1 MRQLEGVVQAYR
13 FGEFELRPTARQ
25 LNCGGQPVRLG
36 ARALDLLT
44 YLIDHRNRV
53 VGKEELMDEVWPGIA
68 VEEANLTVQVSA
80 LRKVPGPEALS
91 TVNGRGYRFVLPIRA
106 AMPDAPFALPLPAQP
121 SIAILPF
128 ATHAGEVEQEYLA
141 DGLIDELITALSKI
155 SGLVVIARA
164 ASFAYKGQPLDVRQV
179 GRELGVRYVFE
190 GSVRSSAGR
199 TRIAAKL
206 IDATTGHHLW
216 AERYDRAYADI
227 FALQDEITL
236 AIVTELEV
244 RLTEGEQARMR
255 STSIRNLEAW
265 SFWVRGLARYHG
277 RVLSREGLTA
287 TLMDWQKAAG
297 LEPGSA
303 TIQAMLG
310 MLYYLDARFEFWND
324 RDTALGKGLAH
335 VETALSSD
343 ADCADAHMVR
353 GLLLL
358 LQLRHEEAVA
368 AARQS
373 LVLGPGSADVAA
385 FGGFVFANA
394 GLGAEAV
401 QLVER
406 AIRLCPLYP
415 PFYLGHLGLAY
426 RAAGRPQEAIA
437 AFEAYD
443 RGIAGR
449 GVTDLAILHEQRG
462 ELAAAKAWAAKLI
475 GQFPGFTISGWHKT
489 QFGSNA
495 EAIAADLRSLQALG
509 LPQ

>member
-13 FGEFELRPTARQ
+13 FGEFELRPGARQ
-25 LNCGGQPVRLG
+25 LSCGGEPVRLG

-44 YLIDHRNRV
+44 YLIDHRDRV
-53 VGKEELMDEVWPGIA
+53 VGKDELMDQVWPGIA

-80 LRKVPGPEALS
+80 LRKVLGPKALS
-91 TVNGRGYRFVLPIRA
+91 TVNGRGYCFVLPIRVA
-106 AMPDAPFALPLPAQP
+106 IVEAPSALPPPAQP
-121 SIAILPF
+121 SIVILPF
-128 ATHAGEVEQEYLA
+128 TTRAGEAEQDYLA
-141 DGLIDELITALSKI
+141 DGLAEELITALSKI
-155 SGLVVIARA
+155 SSLVVIARA
-164 ASFAYKGQPLDVRQV
+164 TSFAYKGQEPDVREV
-179 GRELGVRYVFE
+179 GRALGVRYVFE

-206 IDATTGHHLW
+206 IDAATGQHLW
-216 AERYDRAYADI
+216 AERYDRALADI

-236 AIVTELEV
+236 AIVAELEV
-244 RLTEGEQARMR
+244 RLTEGEQARLR
-255 STSIRNLEAW
+255 SSSIRNLEAW

-297 LEPGSA
+297 LDPGSA

-324 RDTALGKGLAH
+324 RDMALGKGLAH
-335 VETALSSD
+335 VETALGFDGDS
-343 ADCADAHMVR
+343 ADAHMVR

-368 AARQS
+368 ASRQS

-385 FGGFVFANA
+385 FGSFVLANA

-401 QLVER
+401 QLIER
-406 AIRLCPLYP
+406 AIRLCPFYP

-426 RAAGRPQEAIA
+426 RAAGRANEAIA

-462 ELAAAKAWAAKLI
+462 DGDAAKAWAAKLMA
-475 GQFPGFTISGWHKT
+475 QFPGFTISGWRKT

-495 EAIAADLRSLQALG
+495 GAIALDLRSLQALG

>member
-1 MRQLEGVVQAYR
+1 MLGVEVFVATIR
-13 FGEFELRPTARQ
+13 FGDYELRPGERALT
-25 LNCGGQPVRLG
+25 CCGQPVSLG
-36 ARALDLLT
+36 SRAFDLLA
-44 YLIDHRNRV
+44 YLIAHRDRV
-53 VGKEELMDEVWPGIA
+53 VGKEELLYHVWPGLA

-80 LRKVPGPEALS
+80 LRKVLGSQALS
-91 TVNGRGYRFVLPIRA
+91 TINGRGYRFVLPIRDG
-106 AMPDAPFALPLPAQP
+106 MPQTPSALPAPVHP

-128 ATHAGEVEQEYLA
+128 TTSLGEPEQAYLA
-141 DGLIDELITALSKI
+141 DGLAEELITALSKI

-164 ASFAYKGQPLDVRQV
+164 SSFAYKGQNPDVRQV
-179 GRELGVRYVFE
+179 GSDLGVRYVLE
-190 GSVRSSAGR
+190 GSVRNSAGR

-206 IDATTGHHLW
+206 IDAATGQHLW
-216 AERYDRAYADI
+216 AERYDRALADI

-244 RLTEGEQARMR
+244 HLTEGEQARLR
-255 STSIRNLEAW
+255 SSSIRNLEAW

-287 TLMDWQKAAG
+287 TLMDWQKAAA
-297 LEPGSA
+297 LDPRSA

-324 RDTALGKGLAH
+324 RPAALSKGLAH
-335 VETALSSD
+335 VDTALSLD
-343 ADCADAHMVR
+343 GGCADAHMVL

-358 LQLRHEEAVA
+358 LQLRHDEAVA
-368 AARQS
+368 ASRQS
-373 LVLGPGSADVAA
+373 MLLGPGSADVTA
-385 FGGFVFANA
+385 FGSFVLANA

-401 QLVER
+401 QLIER

-426 RAAGRPQEAIA
+426 RVAGRTQEAIA

-443 RGIAGR
+443 RGIVGR
-449 GVTDLAILHEQRG
+449 GVTDLAILHEQAG
-462 ELAAAKAWAAKLI
+462 DHAAAKAWAAKLM
-475 GQFPGFTISGWHKT
+475 GQFPGFTISGWRRT

-495 EAIAADLRSLQALG
+495 EAIAADLRSLEALS
-509 LPQ
+509 LPP